1 MIIDNAIRLDREKA
15 VFLSSSAGNF
25 QVFFVNDSELSTS
38 VIRHVKVI
46 TTGNYAPP
54 SLGSIPFATIAE
66 LQSYVVT
73 FVDHDDITII
83 ENMPLLNLL
92 PVIPST
98 TTAYEEL
105 PQFNFK
111 FDPQRSFIS
120 TADGSAF
127 TRNAVIFFT
136 FIFKD

>member
-1 MIIDNAIRLDREKA
+1 MIIDNAIRVDREKA
-15 VFLSSSAGNF
+15 VFMYSASGNF
-25 QVFFVNDSELSTS
+25 QVFFVNDSELSS
-38 VIRHVKVI
+38 SIIRHIIVI

-54 SLGSIPFATIAE
+54 SLGAIPFAGIAE
-66 LQSYVVT
+66 LNKYVVT
-73 FVDHDDITII
+73 FVNQDDVTII

-92 PVIPST
+92 PVIPNT

-111 FDPQRSFIS
+111 FDPQRSYIS

-127 TRNAVIFFT
+127 TRNAMIFFS